1 MNKVEWSVSQIFHT
15 NLYWRI
21 ATIKVQNWHRRC
33 TLIDFPKA
41 FIIGFQPV
49 VMDKCS
55 QLFMDGLSILCYGWR
70 NCIHKQY
77 MNFLHL
83 DIMCCF
89 YEQLLPYF
97 IEMLNIMKRN
107 SQIVSFGVGKG
118 FNYQYG

>member
-55 QLFMDGLSILCYGWR
+55 QLFMDGPS
-70 NCIHKQY
+70 
-77 MNFLHL
+77 NFAM
-83 DIMCCF
+83 DEETVF
-89 YEQLLPYF
+89 TN
-97 IEMLNIMKRN
+97 NIWTFCT
-107 SQIVSFGVGKG
+107 SA
-118 FNYQYG
+118 